1 MIKSNHIL
9 PSITIVTS
17 NEKKLK
23 SIQAFFKEKKIDL
36 TTIIISEN
44 TPIEL
49 ITQKQQDVFLVE
61 LHLAQ
66 FDGIEVCEIIKTKFE
81 NASVLLVSEETQEY
95 IQVEAYKAGADDFIT
110 PTIQPQLL
118 LKKIA
123 ALLKRKT
130 IAKNKSISNIYHNSI
145 KVNRESYLIEKDNQ
159 EIALQKKQFEL
170 LYLLISNPKRI
181 FTRDELYNSV
191 WENTDNNNP
200 RIIDVHIRKIR
211 EKIGEN
217 IIKTIKGRG
226 YRFAE

>member
-44 TPIEL
+44 TPIEH

-61 LHLAQ
+61 LQLAQ
-66 FDGIEVCEIIKTKFE
+66 FDGIEICEIIKNKFE

>member
-49 ITQKQQDVFLVE
+49 ITQKQQDIFLVE
-61 LHLAQ
+61 LQLAQ
-66 FDGIEVCEIIKTKFE
+66 FDGIEICEIIKNKFE

-110 PTIQPQLL
+110 PTKQPQLL

-145 KVNRESYLIEKDNQ
+145 KVNRESYLIEKDNH

-211 EKIGEN
+211 EKVGEN

>member
-49 ITQKQQDVFLVE
+49 ITQKQQDIFLVE
-61 LHLAQ
+61 LQLAQ
-66 FDGIEVCEIIKTKFE
+66 FDGIEICEIIKNKFE

-110 PTIQPQLL
+110 STIQPQLL

-123 ALLKRKT
+123 ALLKRKN

-211 EKIGEN
+211 EKVGEN

>member
-49 ITQKQQDVFLVE
+49 ITQKQQDIFLVE
-61 LHLAQ
+61 LQLAQ
-66 FDGIEVCEIIKTKFE
+66 FDGIEICEIIKNKFE